1 MWRVLI
7 ADDHSIV
14 RRGVRAIL
22 EELSDI
28 EVAAEA
34 DSGDAVLEFIR
45 SKQAFDAAV
54 LDMRM
59 PGPYGI
65 DLIRL
70 IKTERPA
77 LPILVLSMHPADQY
91 AVRVLKAGASGYL
104 TKESV
109 PDHLVQALRRI
120 LAGFRYVTPEVAELL
135 LTGMNDPDDAP
146 PHGRLSDREF
156 EVLRLMADG
165 RSVNE
170 IAGRLVLSVKTVST
184 YRARV
189 LEKLGL
195 TTTADLIRYA
205 VEHNLTNG

>member
-22 EELSDI
+22 EDMSDI

-34 DSGDAVLEFIR
+34 DSGDAVLDLIR
-45 SKQAFDAAV
+45 SKQPFDAAI

-59 PGPYGI
+59 PGPSGL

-70 IKTERPA
+70 VKTERPA

-120 LAGFRYVTPEVAELL
+120 LAGYRYVTPEVAELL
-135 LTGMNDPDDAP
+135 LTGVTSPDDAP
-146 PHGRLSDREF
+146 PHRRLSDREF
-156 EVLRLMADG
+156 EVLRMMADG

-170 IAGRLVLSVKTVST
+170 IASHLALSVKTVST

-195 TTTADLIRYA
+195 STTADLIRYA
-205 VEHNLTNG
+205 VHHGLAG

>member
-34 DSGDAVLEFIR
+34 DSGDAVLELIR
-45 SKQAFDAAV
+45 SKQTFDAAI

-59 PGPYGI
+59 PGPSGL

-70 IKTERPA
+70 VKTERPS

-120 LAGFRYVTPEVAELL
+120 VSGYRYVTPEVAELL
-135 LTGMNDPDDAP
+135 LTGMNTPDDAP

-156 EVLRLMADG
+156 EVLRMMSEG

-170 IAGRLVLSVKTVST
+170 IATRLALSVKTVST

-205 VEHNLTNG
+205 MQHGLSG

>member
-34 DSGDAVLEFIR
+34 DTGDAVLDLIR
-45 SKQAFDAAV
+45 SKQSFDAAV

-59 PGPYGI
+59 PGPSGL

-70 IKTERPA
+70 IKTDRPA

-120 LAGFRYVTPEVAELL
+120 LAGYRYVTPEVAELL
-135 LTGMNDPDDAP
+135 LSGMNDPDDTP
-146 PHGRLSDREF
+146 PHRRLSDREF
-156 EVLRLMADG
+156 EVLRMMSDG
-165 RSVNE
+165 RTVNE
-170 IAGRLVLSVKTVST
+170 IAARLALSVKTVST

-195 TTTADLIRYA
+195 STTADLIRYA
-205 VEHNLTNG
+205 VEHGLTN